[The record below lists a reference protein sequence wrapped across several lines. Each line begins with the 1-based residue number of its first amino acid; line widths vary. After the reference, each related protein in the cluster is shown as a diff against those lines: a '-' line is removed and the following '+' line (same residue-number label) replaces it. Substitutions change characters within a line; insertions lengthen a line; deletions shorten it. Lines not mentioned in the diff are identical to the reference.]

1 MFRKITREKLNLFLA
16 KYATKDRVLDIG
28 SGGSSY
34 DRYFPNRVSVDID
47 PLRKPDI
54 VADAHNLP
62 FKDGEF
68 EFVLCTEV
76 LEHLKDP
83 KRAISEM
90 NRVLNRGGMLVLTTR
105 FVYPVHDAP
114 NDYWRF
120 TKYGL
125 RELFKDWEVVELV
138 PETETF
144 STIGVLLQ
152 RIAFQTNLKFKGWE
166 HEKEWR
172 ILIESEE
179 DMFSP
184 SFEELRKL
192 GGHNRKFNY
201 PITAIKSIALGNK
214 FFEPE
219 ELHEL
224 NNDIL
229 EIRLV
234 SNLEQKSLM
243 LDFVSGNNIDTH
255 MALRDGL
262 MKIGFR
268 RGKIERI
275 DYKTYKIHAD

>member
-152 RIAFQTNLKFKGWE
+152 RIAFQTNLKFNKLLKLKLFFLAYIFN
-166 HEKEWR
+166 HINFLIKE
-172 ILIESEE
+172 EYG
-179 DMFSP
+179 D
-184 SFEELRKL
+184 
-192 GGHNRKFNY
+192 
-201 PITAIKSIALGNK
+201 IKKENVETQIMA
-214 FFEPE
+214 
-219 ELHEL
+219 
-224 NNDIL
+224 
-229 EIRLV
+229 
-234 SNLEQKSLM
+234 
-243 LDFVSGNNIDTH
+243 SGYYVVV
-255 MALRDGL
+255 
-262 MKIGFR
+262 K
-268 RGKIERI
+268 K
-275 DYKTYKIHAD
+275 K